1 MTLVWALGLLTYAL
15 VHFLGVVAGV
25 LLVNHERNKAIAVG
39 VVAMLIGALAVH
51 FGQVAADLKTTAT
64 RNEADDLR

>member
-1 MTLVWALGLLTYAL
+1 MIWVIGLFVFAL

-25 LLVNHERNKAIAVG
+25 LLVNHERNKAIAAG

-51 FGQVAADLKTTAT
+51 FAQVAADIRTTAT
-64 RNEADDLR
+64 RNETDDLR

>member
-1 MTLVWALGLLTYAL
+1 MVWAVGLFVFAL

-25 LLVNHERNKAIAVG
+25 LLVNHERDKAIATS
-39 VVAMLIGALAVH
+39 VVALLIAALAVH
-51 FGQVAADLKTTAT
+51 FAQVASDLGSTVK

>member
-1 MTLVWALGLLTYAL
+1 MGAAAVVRVVLG
-15 VHFLGVVAGV
+15 GVAGV

-51 FGQVAADLKTTAT
+51 FGQVAADLKSTNT
-64 RNEADDLR
+64 RFEAEDGR

>member
-1 MTLVWALGLLTYAL
+1 MAWVVGIFVFAF

-25 LLVNHERNKAIAVG
+25 LLVNHERNKAIALS
-39 VVAMLIGALAVH
+39 VVALSIGALAVH
-51 FGQVAADLKTTAT
+51 FAHVAADLKTTAT

>member
-1 MTLVWALGLLTYAL
+1 MAWAIGIFVFAL

-25 LLVNHERNKAIAVG
+25 LLVNHERNKAIAAS
-39 VVAMLIGALAVH
+39 VAALLIGALAVH
-51 FGQVAADLKTTAT
+51 FAHVVTDLKTTAT